1 MAIARASRPR
11 LGVFKLASCDGCQL
25 TLLDLEDEL
34 LALTGVVEI
43 VHFPEAS
50 SAMAPHGPFDLTLVE
65 GSVSTPAHLEELLA
79 IRAASRVL
87 VTIGACATAGGVQAL
102 RNFADHEEYIRAVYA
117 RPDYIDSLATATPV
131 ADHVAVDFELRGC
144 PISKA
149 QLVEVISAYLVG
161 RRPDIPDESVCME
174 CKRAGRVCVVVARDQ
189 PCLGPVT
196 HAGCGSLC
204 PRFARG
210 CFGCFGPKERANTA
224 ALAEQLRVR
233 GADGP
238 EIVRTF
244 RLLTGWAPEFRAESE
259 LHDDD

>member
-1 MAIARASRPR
+1 MAVTRGSRPR

-25 TLLDLEDEL
+25 TLLDLEDEF
-34 LALTGVVEI
+34 LALAGAVEI

-65 GSVSTPAHLEELLA
+65 GSVSTPAQLGEL
-79 IRAASRVL
+79 RALRAVSKVL

-117 RPDYIDSLATATPV
+117 RPDYIDSLATSTAV
-131 ADHVAVDFELRGC
+131 AAHVSVDFELRGC
-144 PISKA
+144 PISKE
-149 QLVEVISAYLVG
+149 QLLEVISAYLVG
-161 RRPDIPDESVCME
+161 RRPDIADESVCME
-174 CKRAGRVCVVVARDQ
+174 CKRAGQVCVVVAKGQ

-196 HAGCGSLC
+196 HAGCGALC

-224 ALAEQLRVR
+224 ALAEQLRAG
-233 GADGP
+233 GADRP
-238 EIVRTF
+238 QIVRTF

-259 LHDDD
+259 RHDD